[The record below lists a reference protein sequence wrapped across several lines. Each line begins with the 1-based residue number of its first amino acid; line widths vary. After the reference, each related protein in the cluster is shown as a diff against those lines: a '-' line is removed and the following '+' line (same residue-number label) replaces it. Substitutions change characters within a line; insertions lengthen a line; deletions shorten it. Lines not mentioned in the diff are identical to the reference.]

1 MLRLLPVTLLATVLG
16 SGAIAAAVA
25 ANVANVAP
33 VVPIAF
39 VACLVLFFVA
49 LAVEL

>member
-1 MLRLLPVTLLATVLG
+1 MLRLLPVTLLAAVLG

-25 ANVANVAP
+25 ADVADMAP

-39 VACLVLFFVA
+39 VACLVLFFVT
-49 LAVEL
+49 LVVDL

>member
-1 MLRLLPVTLLATVLG
+1 MLHLVSVTVLATVLG

-25 ANVANVAP
+25 ADVAHMAP
-33 VVPIAF
+33 VVPIVF

-49 LAVEL
+49 LTVEL